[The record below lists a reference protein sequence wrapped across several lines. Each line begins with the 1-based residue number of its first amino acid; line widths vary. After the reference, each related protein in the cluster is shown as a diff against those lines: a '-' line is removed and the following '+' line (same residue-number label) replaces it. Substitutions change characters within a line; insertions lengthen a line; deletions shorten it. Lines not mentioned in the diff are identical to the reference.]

1 MNRRRCTFGRC
12 LHIVNHPS
20 VGAVLILLFWA
31 PAHAASELPS
41 TVADEL
47 QAAATETYVSHL
59 QSAVVSAVAKHPEL
73 VSEIVEHAVR
83 LRPARASSIVASA
96 TYAFPGFSRTI
107 AEAADS
113 VTGGTR
119 AAQGLEAA
127 LGEGK
132 DVSGPE
138 WSGELELGGSIS
150 TGNTDRENLNANGKV
165 DYHTGPWRTQAKF
178 TLQFTRDE
186 GRTTADRMVASIE
199 PRYDITDRLFAF
211 NFLQYEDD
219 RFSGFDFQVTE
230 NVGLGYWLIKSE
242 TLTSSVSAGPGVR
255 LNAIRATN
263 ETETEVTGRLA
274 TDTSWDIS
282 GNVALT
288 LTSAAVLSGER
299 LDTESKIALT
309 TKITQTLA
317 ARVSIEL
324 RHDTNPPGTAK
335 STDTLTQF
343 SVLYAF

>member
-1 MNRRRCTFGRC
+1 M
-12 LHIVNHPS
+12 
-20 VGAVLILLFWA
+20 LLFWA

-47 QAAATETYVSHL
+47 RAAAAETHVTHL

-83 LRPARASSIVASA
+83 LRPAHASSIVAS
-96 TYAFPGFSRTI
+96 TTFAFPGFSRMI
-107 AEAADS
+107 A
-113 VTGGTR
+113 
-119 AAQGLEAA
+119 EAA

-132 DVSGPE
+132 DVSVPE

-150 TGNTDRENLNANGKV
+150 TGNTDHESVNANGKV

-186 GRTTADRMVASIE
+186 GRTTANRIVASIE
-199 PRYDITDRLFAF
+199 PRYDVSDRLFAF

-242 TLTSSVSAGPGVR
+242 ALTWSVQAGPGVR

-263 ETETEVTGRLA
+263 ETETEATGRLA
-274 TDTSWDIS
+274 TDVAWDIS

-299 LDTESKIALT
+299 LNTESKIALT

-317 ARVSIEL
+317 ARASIEL
-324 RHDTNPPGTAK
+324 RHDTNPPGTAE
-335 STDTLTQF
+335 STNTLTQF

>member
-1 MNRRRCTFGRC
+1 M
-12 LHIVNHPS
+12 
-20 VGAVLILLFWA
+20 LLFWA
-31 PAHAASELPS
+31 PAHAASEPPW
-41 TVADEL
+41 TVADFL
-47 QAAATETYVSHL
+47 RAAAAETHVTHL

-73 VSEIVEHAVR
+73 VSEIVEYAVR
-83 LRPARASSIVASA
+83 LRPAHASSIVAST

-107 AEAADS
+107 AETADS
-113 VTGGTR
+113 VTGGTG

-138 WSGELELGGSIS
+138 WSGELELGGSMS
-150 TGNTDRENLNANGKV
+150 TGNTDRESVNANGKV

-186 GRTTADRMVASIE
+186 SRTTANRIVASIE
-199 PRYDITDRLFAF
+199 PRYDVIDRLFAF

-242 TLTSSVSAGPGVR
+242 ALTWSVQAGPGVW

-263 ETETEVTGRLA
+263 ETETEVMGRLA
-274 TDTSWDIS
+274 TDVSWDIWE
-282 GNVALT
+282 NVALS
-288 LTSAAVLSGER
+288 LTNAVVLSGER
-299 LDTESKIALT
+299 LDAELKISLT

-317 ARVSIEL
+317 ARASIEL
-324 RHDTNPPGTAK
+324 RHDTNPPGTAE
-335 STDTLTQF
+335 STDTLTHF

>member
-12 LHIVNHPS
+12 LRIVNYPS
-20 VGAVLILLFWA
+20 VGAALMLLFWA
-31 PAHAASELPS
+31 TAHAASELPS

-47 QAAATETYVSHL
+47 RAAATETYVSHL

-96 TYAFPGFSRTI
+96 TYAFPGFSRMI
-107 AEAADS
+107 AEAADR

-119 AAQGLEAA
+119 AAQGLEAV

-132 DVSGPE
+132 DVSRAE

-199 PRYDITDRLFAF
+199 PRYDLIDRLFAF

-219 RFSGFDFQVTE
+219 RFSGFDFQLTE

-242 TLTSSVSAGPGVR
+242 ALTWSVEAGPGVR
-255 LNAIRATN
+255 LDAIRATN
-263 ETETEVTGRLA
+263 KTETEVTGRLA
-274 TDTSWDIS
+274 TDVSWDIS
-282 GNVALT
+282 ENLALT
-288 LTSAAVLSGER
+288 LASAALLSGER

-309 TKITQTLA
+309 TKITQALA
-317 ARVSIEL
+317 ARASIEL
-324 RHDTNPPGTAK
+324 RHDTNPPGTTE

-343 SVLYAF
+343 SLVYAF